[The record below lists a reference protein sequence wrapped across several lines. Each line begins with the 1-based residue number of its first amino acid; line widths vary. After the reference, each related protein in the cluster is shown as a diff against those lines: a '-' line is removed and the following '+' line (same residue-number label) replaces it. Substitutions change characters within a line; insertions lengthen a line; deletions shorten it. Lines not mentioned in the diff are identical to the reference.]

1 MSKKDNK
8 LFLIF
13 FCIILATILIAVNS
27 MNSFLYKFNQSTD
40 VHCFVTTA
48 RCMLRGD
55 VLYKDVYEQYITKA
69 TEIVSDKTKEE
80 LDVANTNDEL
90 WIKFE
95 RAPKNYKFALARTKE
110 IKNDDITS

>member
-1 MSKKDNK
+1 MIFQKGWLDDSYLVKTKNK
-8 LFLIF
+8 YLKGQEIE
-13 FCIILATILIAVNS
+13 IITP
-27 MNSFLYKFNQSTD
+27 D
-40 VHCFVTTA
+40 
-48 RCMLRGD
+48 
-55 VLYKDVYEQYITKA
+55 EQYITKA

-80 LDVANTNDEL
+80 LEIANTNDEL

>member
-1 MSKKDNK
+1 MDET
-8 LFLIF
+8 
-13 FCIILATILIAVNS
+13 IIKRVMPNS
-27 MNSFLYKFNQSTD
+27 LEAEQS
-40 VHCFVTTA
+40 VI
-48 RCMLRGD
+48 GS
-55 VLYKDVYEQYITKA
+55 VLTNAQSVALSAEIITPDEQYITKA

-80 LDVANTNDEL
+80 LEVANTNDEL